1 MIHTSFTSWP
11 TKYGRKN
18 IQIKRL
24 IDLGYAGAAIKK
36 AIGNSEEVKELKSLL
51 KHFLKAFHHGF
62 EEDVS
67 CSGKWSN
74 LGEIKHKIQKN
85 VLK

>member
-1 MIHTSFTSWP
+1 M
-11 TKYGRKN
+11 
-18 IQIKRL
+18 

-36 AIGNSEEVKELKSLL
+36 AIGNSEEVKKLKSLL

-62 EEDVS
+62 EDVS

-85 VLK
+85 FLK